1 MDMGPVASDHRESQ
15 RPKKQPSARAADDPV
30 WQEIRLEVTREIDRE
45 SILASFLYATI
56 LKHDTLEDAL
66 SFHLAGKL
74 GGASVSEML
83 IREVIDE
90 AFASSPSIGE
100 AIRADLQAVRD
111 RDPASTSFS
120 HPFLYFKG
128 FQALQSYRVA
138 HWLWTQERQS
148 LALFLQNRISQV
160 FAVDIH
166 PAARIGQ
173 GILIDH
179 GTGVVIGETAVV
191 ENDVSMLHDVTLGGT
206 GKETG
211 DRHPK
216 VREGVLIGTGA
227 KILGNVEIGAGAK
240 IGAGSVVLSP
250 VPPHCTV
257 AGVPAKVVGKPCDQE
272 PARTMDHRLS
282 PDAGSGI

>member
-1 MDMGPVASDHRESQ
+1 MDRGPVVSEHHQGKR
-15 RPKKQPSARAADDPV
+15 RKKQPLAHLAEDPV
-30 WQEIRLEVTREIDRE
+30 WQAIREEVAREVDRE

-66 SFHLAGKL
+66 SYHLAGKL
-74 GGASVSEML
+74 GGPSLSEML

-90 AFASSPSIGE
+90 ALASSPPICE
-100 AIRADLQAVRD
+100 AIRADLRAVRE

-138 HWLWTQERQS
+138 HWLWTQDRRS

-216 VREGVLIGTGA
+216 VRAGVLIGTGA
-227 KILGNVEIGAGAK
+227 KILGNVEIGTGAK
-240 IGAGSVVLSP
+240 IGAGSVVLTS
-250 VPPHCTV
+250 VKPHCTV
-257 AGVPAKVVGKPCDQE
+257 AGVPARVVGKPCEHD
-272 PARTMDHRLS
+272 PAHTMDHRL

>member
-1 MDMGPVASDHRESQ
+1 MDMGPVASDHHETKRAKK
-15 RPKKQPSARAADDPV
+15 RPPARPEGDPV
-30 WQEIRLEVTREIDRE
+30 WQAIREEVAREVDRE

-74 GGASVSEML
+74 GGPSVSEML

-100 AIRADLQAVRD
+100 ATRADLRAVRE

-138 HWLWTQERQS
+138 HWLWTQERRA

-216 VREGVLIGTGA
+216 VREGVLIGAGA
-227 KILGNVEIGAGAK
+227 KILGNVEIGAWAK
-240 IGAGSVVLSP
+240 IGAGSVVLTP
-250 VPPHCTV
+250 VKPHCTV
-257 AGVPAKVVGKPCDQE
+257 AGVPARVVGKCEQE
-272 PARTMDHRLS
+272 PSLTMDHRL
-282 PDAGSGI
+282 PLDAGSGI

>member
-1 MDMGPVASDHRESQ
+1 MDMGPVASDPPASK
-15 RPKKQPSARAADDPV
+15 RPKKSPAARAVDDPV
-30 WQEIRLEVTREIDRE
+30 WQEIRQEVTREVDRE

-74 GGASVSEML
+74 GGPSLSEML

-100 AIRADLQAVRD
+100 AVRADLRAVRD

-138 HWLWTQERQS
+138 HWLWTQERRS

-240 IGAGSVVLSP
+240 VGAGSVVLTS
-250 VPPHCTV
+250 VAPHCTV

-272 PARTMDHRLS
+272 PARTMDHRLT